1 MINYTEY
8 FNEENL
14 KDCTMEE
21 LRAIIDGLVAR
32 LDHDQML
39 YNESLI
45 DKRWYRKTLEEKTKS
60 FEYSLDYYK
69 NRIKKLE
76 IEIDVNKKIVDAYR
90 KKYYGPAKKGKT
102 VN

>member
-1 MINYTEY
+1 MIDYAEY
-8 FNEENL
+8 FNQENL
-14 KDCTMEE
+14 KECTIEE

-32 LDHDQML
+32 LDQDQML
-39 YNESLI
+39 HNETLI

-60 FEYSLDYYK
+60 FECGLDHYR

-90 KKYYGPAKKGKT
+90 KKYYAPAKKGKT